1 MSVQK
6 KKLVMFLAFF
16 ALFCGG
22 LIAEGMWGSRSHGG
36 YVPDTSSSR
45 RVLDSNSGDDSGEKG
60 RVFSRTDTDGS
71 AGGLSGGE
79 LFFRMLVMVL
89 VVISLGAATVYI
101 SRKYGSRLRGLSG
114 REIQVIET
122 TSIGPRKQV
131 HIVKVGKKRLLIGST
146 NEHISMLADVT
157 DAPAEGAG
165 AGEDEGD
172 GARIPPE

>member
-6 KKLVMFLAFF
+6 KKTVMFLAFF
-16 ALFCGG
+16 ALFCGV

-36 YVPDTSSSR
+36 YVPDASSSH
-45 RVLDSNSGDDSGEKG
+45 RVLESNSPDANGEKG
-60 RVFSRTDTDGS
+60 GVFSRSEKDGS
-71 AGGLSGGE
+71 GGGLGGGE
-79 LFFRMLVMVL
+79 LFFRMLVMVM
-89 VVISLGAATVYI
+89 VVTLLGAAMVYV

-114 REIQVIET
+114 REIQVMET
-122 TSIGPRKQV
+122 TSIGPRKLV

-157 DAPAEGAG
+157 DALAEGTG

-172 GARIPPE
+172 GARMPPE